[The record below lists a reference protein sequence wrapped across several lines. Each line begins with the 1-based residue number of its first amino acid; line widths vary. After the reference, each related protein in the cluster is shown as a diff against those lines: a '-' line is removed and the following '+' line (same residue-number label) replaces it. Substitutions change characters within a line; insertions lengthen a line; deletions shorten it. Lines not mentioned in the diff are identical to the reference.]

1 MEFEHVL
8 SHHLIDHKLFHF
20 MVGPLDLGL
29 SPLILTMWVAAL
41 VTIVTMSIAARSH
54 SSLVRGMVEPVVLF
68 VRDDILEPIFGHHTD
83 IYLPYFLTLFFFLL
97 VCNLLGL
104 VPKAAGVTAN
114 IAVTASMA
122 ICTFGLIQFAG
133 VKEQGLGSYL
143 FHIVPGGVPWWL
155 WPILFV
161 IEVFG
166 MFAKCISLCIRLFAN
181 MLAGHI
187 VSLSFLFLIFI
198 FAEMS
203 KPLGLGVSP
212 MAVGL
217 ALFIYL
223 MDVLVSFLQ
232 AYIFTI
238 LTALFVGGAVH
249 PH

>member
-1 MEFEHVL
+1 
-8 SHHLIDHKLFHF
+8 

-29 SPLILTMWVAAL
+29 SPLIITMWIACGIAIAAL
-41 VTIVTMSIAARSH
+41 TYAARA
-54 SSLVRGMVEPVVLF
+54 SSGRGLFARAVIEPMMLF
-68 VRDDILEPIFGHHTD
+68 VRDEILEPIFGHHTD

-97 VCNLLGL
+97 TCNLLGL

-122 ICTFGLIQFAG
+122 LCTFGLIQFAG
-133 VKEQGLGSYL
+133 IKEQGLGSYVI
-143 FHIVPGGVPWWL
+143 HIVPGGVPWWL
-155 WPILFV
+155 WPVLFV

-198 FAEMS
+198 FAQMS
-203 KPLGLGVSP
+203 KPLGLAVSP

-232 AYIFTI
+232 AYIFTF